1 MWWRKHQ
8 FSPTIMRCQGDAEDA
23 EDAED
28 ASSFTRHPKIL
39 TAPVMWIPVSP
50 PPPRIGWLVRIDRH
64 VPLPMRWKGTTPH
77 NRIGS
82 NDYYCE
88 SYHSELLALSKTIPK
103 SSNPFQ
109 FDCPR
114 NGRTIWIIR
123 LDRPRVSP
131 TSRSAPLRPR
141 TIRSV
146 CAQRSEFL

>member
-1 MWWRKHQ
+1 
-8 FSPTIMRCQGDAEDA
+8 MRCQGDAEDA

-50 PPPRIGWLVRIDRH
+50 LVRIDRH
-64 VPLPMRWKGTTPH
+64 VPLPMRWKSTTPH

-103 SSNPFQ
+103 SSNPSNSIALGMAARFELFGSIGQ
-109 FDCPR
+109 GCHLRVEALLSDL
-114 NGRTIWIIR
+114 GR
-123 LDRPRVSP
+123 
-131 TSRSAPLRPR
+131 
-141 TIRSV
+141 
-146 CAQRSEFL
+146 